1 MVADRRVCGRRRLQ
15 RRANARRR
23 RAGRSRRAASSAAA
37 AATER
42 IVYSSLRPGNWD
54 IFYFADAP
62 APRRGASRIIRGST
76 TTPRSRPTAAGSC
89 SRRSAAAIPDLYALE
104 IEGGGEPRLLIDSPA
119 MEDQVAFA
127 PDGRSIAFVSTASG
141 NADIYVLP
149 FMPET
154 TAGRSRPP
162 PTSRI
167 DPGGDFRPDFS
178 PDGAR
183 IAFTTDRD
191 TASGRSPDLR
201 ASRASAKATSTS
213 MDRDGGNVQRLTA
226 TPDWD
231 GSPEWSADGRTLYFY
246 SARPRE
252 IVGPPT
258 SPILGQEGGFRIW
271 AMNADGSNPRAVT
284 PEGVEALAP
293 AVTAD
298 GRVAY
303 QKRTGY
309 ARWSIESV
317 ADDGSGARAESDT
330 ATDYWLPDFHAAS
343 GAMVVHGVG
352 PAVGETQAVEEILGA
367 GALLAADY
375 PADVAIPDRTVTLY
389 PMRHTTGLAPHPDR
403 NETAVTIENEA
414 GTRLVLADFD
424 GANQRELFA
433 VPNVGIVSGT
443 PNRVFDIKWSDD
455 GEWITYTQGFFFGQ
469 GTDEADVW
477 VMRADGSE
485 RRNLSE
491 GNRRQRGRRRV
502 LAGREQARVPQR
514 AQRPI
519 RSVLD
524 QPRRHG
530 AEGAHER
537 RGARE
542 LSRCSR
548 RAATPIA
555 FSSNRDGARDGS
567 RQSDVRQLPPRAR
580 ARRHARASCSESPII
595 RARTRTR
602 GSRRTASGS
611 CTRPSA
617 AASATRSRWCRRSCS
632 ARRCTA
638 SCSRGGSATGS
649 RSGSRTTSGR
659 RAIRFG
665 CGQQRCRRRETL
677 ACTGRRVAGGARAA
691 RLGTGAAR
699 PVSHAC
705 HVHETARGRAY
716 EHAYHDRRAAR

>member
-1 MVADRRVCGRRRLQ
+1 MKRTLQ
-15 RRANARRR
+15 LWLPIV
-23 RAGRSRRAASSAAA
+23 GCAAVGACSDEPTPIAEQPSAPAPASAAAA

-54 IFYFADAP
+54 IYYFASTGAV
-62 APRRGASRIIRGST
+62 PRRLTDHPGLDYDAAFSPDGRWVVFTSERRGN
-76 TTPRSRPTAAGSC
+76 
-89 SRRSAAAIPDLYALE
+89 PDLYALE
-104 IEGGGEPRLLIDSPA
+104 LEGGGEPQLLIDSLA
-119 MEDQVAFA
+119 MEDQAAFA
-127 PDGRSIAFVSTASG
+127 PDGRSIAFMSTASG

-149 FMPET
+149 FMPE
-154 TAGRSRPP
+154 RPQDLAAAANV
-162 PTSRI
+162 T
-167 DPGGDFRPDFS
+167 DHPGGDFRPDFS

-191 TASGRSPDLR
+191 TAVAGHPIFAFTRQREGDVYV
-201 ASRASAKATSTS
+201 
-213 MDRDGGNVQRLTA
+213 MDRDGGNLQRLTA

-284 PEGVEALAP
+284 PAGIEALAP

-375 PADVAIPDRTVTLY
+375 PADVVIPDRTVTLY

-414 GTRLVLADFD
+414 GTRLVLADFG

-469 GTDEADVW
+469 GADEADVW

-491 GNRRQRGRRRV
+491 ATAANEGVAAFSPDSTKLVFRSSRNGRFDLLLTNRDGTEPKA
-502 LAGREQARVPQR
+502 LTSDE
-514 AQRPI
+514 
-519 RSVLD
+519 
-524 QPRRHG
+524 
-530 AEGAHER
+530 
-537 RGARE
+537 ARE
-542 LSRCSR
+542 NFPVFSPSG
-548 RAATPIA
+548 ATIA
-555 FSSNRDGARDGS
+555 FSSNRDGARDG
-567 RQSDVRQLPPRAR
+567 RGNLTFDNYILALAPDGTPGELQRISDHPGQDSHPWFSPDGEWLVYTSERGGISDEEPMVQEVVFGPQMYGELF
-580 ARRHARASCSESPII
+580 ARRLRDGFEI
-595 RARTRTR
+595 RLTHNKWEE
-602 GSRRTASGS
+602 GN
-611 CTRPSA
+611 PF
-617 AASATRSRWCRRSCS
+617 W
-632 ARRCTA
+632 
-638 SCSRGGSATGS
+638 
-649 RSGSRTTSGR
+649 
-659 RAIRFG
+659 
-665 CGQQRCRRRETL
+665 L
-677 ACTGRRVAGGARAA
+677 
-691 RLGTGAAR
+691 R
-699 PVSHAC
+699 PVA
-705 HVHETARGRAY
+705 VPPP
-716 EHAYHDRRAAR
+716 

>member
-1 MVADRRVCGRRRLQ
+1 MAAALAVGACSEGAGPVEGPVAP
-15 RRANARRR
+15 
-23 RAGRSRRAASSAAA
+23 AASPTSAATPVPA
-37 AATER
+37 ER

-54 IFYFADAP
+54 IFYFASRGA
-62 APRRGASRIIRGST
+62 APRRLTDHPGLDYDAALSPDGRWVVFTSERRGN
-76 TTPRSRPTAAGSC
+76 
-89 SRRSAAAIPDLYALE
+89 PDLYALSLD
-104 IEGGGEPRLLIDSPA
+104 GSNEPRLLVDSPA

-127 PDGRSIAFVSTASG
+127 PDGRGIAFVSTASG

-149 FMPET
+149 FLPET
-154 TAGRSRPP
+154 TQALAAA
-162 PTSRI
+162 TNVTN

-183 IAFTTDRD
+183 VAFSTDRD
-191 TASGRSPDLR
+191 TPVSGHPIFAFTRQREGDVYV
-201 ASRASAKATSTS
+201 
-213 MDRDGGNVQRLTA
+213 MDRDGGNLQRLTA

-271 AMNADGSNPRAVT
+271 AMDSDGSNPRAVT
-284 PEGVEALAP
+284 PVGVEALAP

-309 ARWSIESV
+309 VRWSIESF
-317 ADDGSGARAESDT
+317 AADGSGEARAEGDT

-375 PADVAIPDRTVTLY
+375 PADVVLPDRTVTLY

-403 NETAVTIENEA
+403 NVTAVTIENEA

-443 PNRVFDIKWSDD
+443 PNRLFDIKWSDD
-455 GEWITYTQGFFFGQ
+455 GDWIAYTQGFFFGQ

-485 RRNLSE
+485 RKNLSNDTAANE
-491 GNRRQRGRRRV
+491 GVAAFSPDSSKLVFRSARDGRFDLYTSNRDGT
-502 LAGREQARVPQR
+502 
-514 AQRPI
+514 
-519 RSVLD
+519 
-524 QPRRHG
+524 
-530 AEGAHER
+530 ER
-537 RGARE
+537 RALTTDDARE
-542 LSRCSR
+542 NFPVFSPSGD
-548 RAATPIA
+548 AIA
-555 FSSNRDGARDGS
+555 FSSNRDGVRDARGNLTFDNYVLAVAPDGTAGALQ
-567 RQSDVRQLPPRAR
+567 RISDHPGQDSHPWFSPDGEWIVYTSERGGISDEEPMVQEVVFGPQMYGELF
-580 ARRHARASCSESPII
+580 ARRLIDGLELRLTHNKWEEGNPFWLRRAE
-595 RARTRTR
+595 
-602 GSRRTASGS
+602 
-611 CTRPSA
+611 A
-617 AASATRSRWCRRSCS
+617 AASR
-632 ARRCTA
+632 
-638 SCSRGGSATGS
+638 
-649 RSGSRTTSGR
+649 
-659 RAIRFG
+659 
-665 CGQQRCRRRETL
+665 
-677 ACTGRRVAGGARAA
+677 
-691 RLGTGAAR
+691 
-699 PVSHAC
+699 
-705 HVHETARGRAY
+705 
-716 EHAYHDRRAAR
+716 

>member
-1 MVADRRVCGRRRLQ
+1 MRPSALAATSQAPVAEEPGG
-15 RRANARRR
+15 AA
-23 RAGRSRRAASSAAA
+23 AASAAAA

-54 IFYFADAP
+54 IYYFASAGA
-62 APRRGASRIIRGST
+62 APRRLTDHPGLDYDAALSPDGRWVVFTSERRGN
-76 TTPRSRPTAAGSC
+76 
-89 SRRSAAAIPDLYALE
+89 PDLYALE
-104 IEGGGEPRLLIDSPA
+104 LEGGGEPRLLIDSPA
-119 MEDQVAFA
+119 MEDQVAFS
-127 PDGRSIAFVSTASG
+127 PDGRSIAFMSTASG

-149 FMPET
+149 FMPE
-154 TAGRSRPP
+154 RPQDLAAAANV
-162 PTSRI
+162 TN

-191 TASGRSPDLR
+191 TAVAGHPIFAFTRQREGDVYV
-201 ASRASAKATSTS
+201 

-284 PEGVEALAP
+284 PAGVEALAP

-443 PNRVFDIKWSDD
+443 PNRLFDIKWSDD

-469 GTDEADVW
+469 GADEADVW

-485 RRNLSE
+485 RRNCE
-491 GNRRQRGRRRV
+491 RGNRRQRGRCRV
-502 LAGREQARVPQR
+502 LAGLEQARVPQC
-514 AQRPI
+514 A
-519 RSVLD
+519 
-524 QPRRHG
+524 
-530 AEGAHER
+530 
-537 RGARE
+537 
-542 LSRCSR
+542 
-548 RAATPIA
+548 
-555 FSSNRDGARDGS
+555 
-567 RQSDVRQLPPRAR
+567 
-580 ARRHARASCSESPII
+580 
-595 RARTRTR
+595 
-602 GSRRTASGS
+602 
-611 CTRPSA
+611 
-617 AASATRSRWCRRSCS
+617 
-632 ARRCTA
+632 
-638 SCSRGGSATGS
+638 
-649 RSGSRTTSGR
+649 
-659 RAIRFG
+659 
-665 CGQQRCRRRETL
+665 
-677 ACTGRRVAGGARAA
+677 
-691 RLGTGAAR
+691 
-699 PVSHAC
+699 
-705 HVHETARGRAY
+705 
-716 EHAYHDRRAAR
+716 